1 MMNRLKLKIGIL
13 SISTLSM
20 SALVVTSAF
29 GAMIQYFS
37 HVSPT
42 TVQMIG
48 SLPSLGALI
57 VTLLVGWLAQW
68 MSKKKLALC
77 GIACIA
83 VGGLLP
89 ILYFSNIG
97 ILLACALLVGVGVGF
112 ITTVIPM
119 LLSMYFAEG
128 EERAAIM
135 GMSTAINA
143 LGAMVLMVLGGIL
156 GGKYWS
162 HTYYAYLLSI
172 LIFVLVLWFVPVD
185 SIPAKKVTNNSHLP
199 STKHVLLDL
208 NKYIYALSFL
218 TFCIS
223 FVYTIYLT
231 NISVLLLDKQIGG
244 TALTGII
251 NGVGTLGGIVTG
263 FCIKYIRK
271 FIPHNAL
278 ATGFLMMFLSFALVF
293 FANNLI
299 VLLIG
304 SIFSGIAMCLIM
316 STAPYEISMLAKPE
330 QIAPSMS
337 IFIFASS
344 CGGIISPIVLRMLHV
359 SVGYE
364 AFILGMI
371 VTMVI
376 TLAVFVSRFGKRL
389 ANIPDAAE
397 TH

>member
-1 MMNRLKLKIGIL
+1 M
-13 SISTLSM
+13 SALSM

-57 VTLLVGWLAQW
+57 VTLLVGWLAQR
-68 MSKKKLALC
+68 MSKKKLALG

-89 ILYFSNIG
+89 LAYYADIH
-97 ILLACALLVGVGVGF
+97 ILLACSLLVGVGVGF

-135 GMSTAINA
+135 GMSTAMNA

-156 GGKYWS
+156 GGKYWP
-162 HTYYAYLLSI
+162 HTYYAYLLS
-172 LIFVLVLWFVPVD
+172 LPIFIMVLSFVPVD
-185 SIPAKKVTNNSHLP
+185 AIPVKSVLNNVHQDIRKNS
-199 STKHVLLDL
+199 LLGIS
-208 NKYIYALSFL
+208 KYIYAIAFL

-271 FIPHNAL
+271 FLPYNAL
-278 ATGFLMMFLSFALVF
+278 AAGFFIMFLSFALVF
-293 FANNLI
+293 FANNMIL
-299 VLLIG
+299 LLIG

-316 STAPYEISMLAKPE
+316 STAPYEISMLARPD

-344 CGGIISPIVLRMLHV
+344 CGGIISPIVLRILDV

-389 ANIPDAAE
+389 ANVPDIAE

>member
-1 MMNRLKLKIGIL
+1 M
-13 SISTLSM
+13 SALSM

-57 VTLLVGWLAQW
+57 VTLLVGWLALR

-83 VGGLLP
+83 IGGLLP
-89 ILYFSNIG
+89 LAYYTDIH
-97 ILLACALLVGVGVGF
+97 ILLACSLLVGVGVGF

-135 GMSTAINA
+135 GISTAINA

-156 GGKYWS
+156 GGKYWP
-162 HTYYAYLLSI
+162 HTYFAYLLS
-172 LIFVLVLWFVPVD
+172 LPIFIMVLCFVPVD
-185 SIPAKKVTNNSHLP
+185 TIRAHSVMKNAQQDMPKNS
-199 STKHVLLDL
+199 LLGI
-208 NKYIYALSFL
+208 NKYIYAIAFL

-231 NISVLLLDKQIGG
+231 NISVLLLDKQVGG

-263 FCIKYIRK
+263 FGIRYIRK

-278 ATGFLMMFLSFALVF
+278 AAGFLAMFLSFALVF

-299 VLLIG
+299 LLLIG

-316 STAPYEISMLAKPE
+316 STAPYEISMLARPD

-344 CGGIISPIVLRMLHV
+344 CGGIISPLVLRLLHV

-389 ANIPDAAE
+389 ANIPDVAE